1 MELALVLNI
10 LLALGFVVLPGVV
23 AFNAF
28 RRFRLSRSSNRPV
41 YAGVTIFALLSV
53 AAMVL
58 PFLLGNSPGV
68 VSLSMSILVL
78 PVWVLVRAFCGVNPA
93 STGAT
98 LMADRIAQEV

>member
-10 LLALGFVVLPGVV
+10 FIALGFVVLPCVV

-28 RRFRLSRSSNRPV
+28 RRFRLSRSGNRPV

-53 AAMVL
+53 AAMVI
-58 PFLLGNSPGV
+58 PFLLGISPGV

-78 PVWVLVRAFCGVNPA
+78 PVWILVRAFCGVNPA
-93 STGAT
+93 STNAT